1 MIPLGKRWHLRS
13 PDPALQGKLSR
24 ELGLSPAVA
33 QILIN
38 RGIRDREQGDLF
50 LSPRLD
56 HLPPPREMKDMDVA
70 VERIVRALERKEKLA
85 IHGDYDVDGV
95 TATSLLLLFFQELG
109 VQAEFYIPDRARE
122 GYGLRSETVARFR
135 ERGITLVITVDCG
148 ISDREAIEL
157 ARSVGVDVIVTDHH
171 EPPEQ
176 LPPAC
181 ALLNP
186 KRAGDPFPFKGLAGV
201 GIALYLAMGVRARL
215 RERGGWGDGREPN
228 LRSYLDLVALGTIA
242 DLAPLE
248 GVNRILVK
256 FGLEE
261 MGRRDARPGVRALK
275 EVSGVAEGPVDA
287 SQVAFRLGPRLN
299 AAGRLERGDTG
310 SGSGAGIGVHLLTAR
325 QIGEAR
331 PLAQQLD
338 RANARRQQL
347 EEELLREVEAMI
359 AAQPGLL
366 AGKSLVLGWDGWPVG
381 LLGLA
386 ASRLVEAYYRP
397 TVLISFEGERG
408 RGSARSIPSFHL
420 YQGFQG
426 CAPLIESF
434 GGHAMAA
441 GLALHKENLE
451 GFRRRFEEIAS
462 PLTEADLTPALH
474 LDARLGLPDISEALV
489 LELNR
494 LAPFGPGNPE
504 PLFEARGLQVAE
516 SRLLGSSR
524 SHLRLKLHQ
533 DGLLREAIG
542 FSLGHLFVRP
552 GDRVDL
558 AFEATINEWQ
568 GRRAIQLRLRDLKVA
583 SLRE

>member
-1 MIPLGKRWHLRS
+1 MRPLEKRWHLRS
-13 PDPALQGKLSR
+13 PDPPLQGKLSR

-38 RGIRDREQGDLF
+38 RGIRDREQGNLF

-56 HLPPPREMKDMDVA
+56 HLPPPREMKDMDAA

-85 IHGDYDVDGV
+85 IYGDYDVDGV

-122 GYGLRSETVARFR
+122 GYGLRGETITRFR

-148 ISDREAIEL
+148 ISDREALEL
-157 ARSVGVDVIVTDHH
+157 ARANGVDVIVTDHH

-201 GIALYLAMGVRARL
+201 GIALYLAMGVRTRL
-215 RERGGWGDGREPN
+215 RESGGWGDGREPN

-242 DLAPLE
+242 DVAPME

-261 MGRRDARPGVRALK
+261 MGRRDARPGIRALK

-299 AAGRLERGDTG
+299 AAGRLGRGD
-310 SGSGAGIGVHLLTAR
+310 IGVHLLTAQ

-331 PLAQQLD
+331 PLAHQLD
-338 RANARRQQL
+338 RENTRRQQL
-347 EEELLREVEAMI
+347 EEELLRDVEVMI
-359 AAQPGLL
+359 AAQPELL
-366 AGKSLVLGWDGWPVG
+366 AGKSLVLGREGWPVG

-397 TVLISFEGERG
+397 TVLISFEGDRG

-420 YQGFQG
+420 YQGIKG
-426 CAPLIESF
+426 CAPMLEGF

-441 GLALHKENLE
+441 GLALCKENLE

-474 LDARLGLPDISEALV
+474 LDARLGLPDLSEALI
-489 LELNR
+489 LELHR

-504 PLFEARGLQVAE
+504 PLFEARGLQVVE
-516 SRLLGSSR
+516 SRLLGNSR

-542 FSLGHLFVRP
+542 FGLGHLFVRH

-568 GRRAIQLRLRDLKVA
+568 GRRTVQLRLRDLKVA